1 MITPSTYE
9 YAVLL
14 AIGSMICWGSWAN
27 TLKLTG
33 RWRFELY
40 YFDFAI
46 GFLITAMLAAVTFG
60 SMGPLNSVADNL
72 DFAGNTQKAYAL
84 AGGAIFNLAN
94 MLLVAA
100 ISMAGLAVAFPV
112 GIGLALAVG
121 VFWNYLLNPH
131 GDAYLLA
138 GGVVLVVAGMAV
150 NGMAY
155 GAYAA
160 QKRRA
165 AQPAA
170 PEAAGGG
177 KTRPAVS
184 GKGVRPPAKKDEGP
198 PRALLL
204 CLAGGFLMGS
214 FYPLVTLS
222 MTGEV
227 VKLTPYTSAAMFAI
241 GVFLSTFVFSLYF
254 MNLPVQGSPVKPA
267 AYLSGTMRQHLLG
280 MLGGAVWC
288 VGAVCNFVASVSP
301 EKQAVGPAISFGIGQ
316 GAVVVSALWGLFAWR
331 EFAGAGPAVRTRLIA
346 MTGLFAA
353 GIAMLCL
360 AAR

>member
-184 GKGVRPPAKKDEGP
+184 GKGVRPPGEEGRGP
-198 PRALLL
+198 AARAAALS
-204 CLAGGFLMGS
+204 GGRVSDGFVLPVGHAEHDGRS
-214 FYPLVTLS
+214 
-222 MTGEV
+222 GEV
-227 VKLTPYTSAAMFAI
+227 DALHVGGDVRDR
-241 GVFLSTFVFSLYF
+241 GVF
-254 MNLPVQGSPVKPA
+254 
-267 AYLSGTMRQHLLG
+267 
-280 MLGGAVWC
+280 
-288 VGAVCNFVASVSP
+288 
-301 EKQAVGPAISFGIGQ
+301 ID
-316 GAVVVSALWGLFAWR
+316 
-331 EFAGAGPAVRTRLIA
+331 VRV
-346 MTGLFAA
+346 
-353 GIAMLCL
+353 
-360 AAR
+360 